1 MKRIIKRDKNYERR
15 ELTYDFL
22 GDWSIVRRWAQV
34 NYNLSLADLEMIL
47 FLHKKRLFTR
57 ADFANFAKFMDWDR
71 DRFDRLLRED
81 WIYIWR
87 KRGFGEAN
95 MYEISF
101 KAKKMV
107 TSIYKKLTG
116 LEPIPVSPRR
126 NKAFRKNAPFHQK
139 TLANAIVG
147 FNERFKEQQQR
158 PSPGESYSEFH

>member
-1 MKRIIKRDKNYERR
+1 MKRIVKRDKNYERR

-22 GDWSIVRRWAQV
+22 GEWAIVRRWAQV
-34 NYNLSLADLEMIL
+34 NYNLTRSELEMIL
-47 FLHKKRLFTR
+47 FLHKRRLFTR
-57 ADFANFAKFMDWDR
+57 ADFAEYSKFMQWDR

-81 WIYIWR
+81 FIYIWR

-101 KAKKMV
+101 KSKKMV

-139 TLANAIVG
+139 TLSHAIVS
-147 FNERFKEQQQR
+147 FNDRFKEQQQR
-158 PSPGESYSEFH
+158 PSPEGSHSEFR